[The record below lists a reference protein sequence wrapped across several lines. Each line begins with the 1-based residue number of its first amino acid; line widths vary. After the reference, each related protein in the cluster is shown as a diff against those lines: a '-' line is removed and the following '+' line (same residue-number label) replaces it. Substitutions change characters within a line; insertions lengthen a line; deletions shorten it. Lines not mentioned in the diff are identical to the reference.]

1 MHSSEVLQVQL
12 LTGFSLLSWMP
23 RRTPKQ
29 EDGQQ
34 QYSQLEGFIK
44 TTQINLAPN
53 NLHLID
59 TCVKASRW
67 ININKLP
74 FFFGLAGATISMN
87 NWAMW
92 KKKTMK
98 NLILLCVGA
107 LLKYLLEIPR
117 WLSPR
122 GHFTVACCHEVQ
134 ICA

>member
-67 ININKLP
+67 ININELP

-92 KKKTMK
+92 KKKNYEK
-98 NLILLCVGA
+98 LNFAVCCCFI
-107 LLKYLLEIPR
+107 EI
-117 WLSPR
+117 S
-122 GHFTVACCHEVQ
+122 
-134 ICA
+134 I